1 LEGGLLRKTDSRV
14 PLINHTRESL
24 QPYQPGTH
32 LLLLS
37 SLAALLLLTGAAAV
51 LALAGAAAPLLL
63 LLLLLLLLRPPSM
76 LPMML
81 DMAKPA
87 KGVIKSRITAPAP
100 STVSAGVAAPLS
112 GSLPTGGGDDLP
124 LLLLLL
130 LLLLVDEAALG
141 AGAAVAAG
149 AAAGDDPAAFPLS
162 LAVAGSSGLT
172 ILGGVGA
179 R

>member
-51 LALAGAAAPLLL
+51 LALAGAAAPLL

>member
-1 LEGGLLRKTDSRV
+1 M
-14 PLINHTRESL
+14 
-24 QPYQPGTH
+24 
-32 LLLLS
+32 
-37 SLAALLLLTGAAAV
+37 
-51 LALAGAAAPLLL
+51 LALAGAAAP
-63 LLLLLLLLRPPSM
+63 LLLLLLLRPPSM

-112 GSLPTGGGDDLP
+112 GSLPTDGGDDLP

-130 LLLLVDEAALG
+130 LLDEAALG

-149 AAAGDDPAAFPLS
+149 AAAGEDSAAFPLS

-172 ILGGVGA
+172 ILGGEGA
-179 R
+179 H